1 MVENASVKDGFKWKD
16 MPSLLWKSAK
26 QWNEEDVW
34 QLSASVAYYAILAL
48 PGLLV
53 ILIKLIGVF
62 WDTEIATG
70 KLTMELAQLIGY
82 NAADSINQILEAAQS
97 DDDSIIASILG
108 LATLIFGATGVFAQ
122 LQIALNKLWRL
133 KINPKTPWWHILTD
147 RAKSFGFI
155 IALGFLILIS
165 FTLSS
170 TINLLVHALEDQ
182 FSMIVGTVALIL
194 NFVISLAVVSVM
206 FGLMFRFL
214 PDADV
219 QWKLIWP
226 GAVLTGFLFE
236 TGKFLLEYYFTNSSP
251 ASAYGA
257 AGMIVLLLLWVSY
270 SCLILFYGAIFIRI
284 YIDTYARGIYPS
296 KKAIKYKEETV
307 VIEDGEFLDGKGL

>member
-97 DDDSIIASILG
+97 DDDSMIASILG
-108 LATLIFGATGVFAQ
+108 LATLVFGATGVFAQ

-155 IALGFLILIS
+155 IVLGFLILIS

-307 VIEDGEFLDGKGL
+307 VIEDGKFLDEKGL

>member
-1 MVENASVKDGFKWKD
+1 
-16 MPSLLWKSAK
+16 
-26 QWNEEDVW
+26 
-34 QLSASVAYYAILAL
+34 VAYYAILAL

-97 DDDSIIASILG
+97 DDDSMIASILG
-108 LATLIFGATGVFAQ
+108 LATLVFGATGVFAQ

-155 IALGFLILIS
+155 IVLGFLILIS

-307 VIEDGEFLDGKGL
+307 VIEDGKFLDEKGL

>member
-1 MVENASVKDGFKWKD
+1 
-16 MPSLLWKSAK
+16 
-26 QWNEEDVW
+26 
-34 QLSASVAYYAILAL
+34 
-48 PGLLV
+48 
-53 ILIKLIGVF
+53 
-62 WDTEIATG
+62 
-70 KLTMELAQLIGY
+70 
-82 NAADSINQILEAAQS
+82 
-97 DDDSIIASILG
+97 
-108 LATLIFGATGVFAQ
+108 
-122 LQIALNKLWRL
+122 
-133 KINPKTPWWHILTD
+133 
-147 RAKSFGFI
+147 
-155 IALGFLILIS
+155 
-165 FTLSS
+165 
-170 TINLLVHALEDQ
+170 
-182 FSMIVGTVALIL
+182 MIVGTVALIL

-219 QWKLIWP
+219 KWKLIWP
-226 GAVLTGFLFE
+226 GAVLTGLLFE

-284 YIDTYARGIYPS
+284 YIDTYGKGIYPS